1 MPRDSVYM
9 LLDTFNALPWNWQL
23 HFSPHFLLV
32 QSLSVISLLCVPTV
46 TYCFRHHEF
55 NQLPVTIFDKHPFGK
70 VFLLLVT
77 SKSDQIRQPHKYGR
91 PGKYQTGQIMWIL
104 WEWGPEGAP
113 APFCSFWQ
121 SQGLSFHSDFMVNV
135 GWLVLKAMEN
145 LEVEIGIG
153 QIKTAQNL
161 LLLLRF
167 PCFSWITSPWIAASL
182 WSISRFLKNLFLI
195 IFASFSI
202 AFRGE
207 RILEGPYSVIFADI
221 TLCWFSS
228 RIYIW

>member
-1 MPRDSVYM
+1 MWLACCVSQLLPTASDS
-9 LLDTFNALPWNWQL
+9 
-23 HFSPHFLLV
+23 
-32 QSLSVISLLCVPTV
+32 
-46 TYCFRHHEF
+46 HEF
-55 NQLPVTIFDKHPFGK
+55 NQLPVTIFDKHPLGK

-77 SKSDQIRQPHKYGR
+77 SKSDQIRQSHKYGL

-104 WEWGPEGAP
+104 WEWGSEGAP

-121 SQGLSFHSDFMVNV
+121 SQGLSFHGDFMVNV

-153 QIKTAQNL
+153 QIKMPQNL

-195 IFASFSI
+195 IFANFSI

-207 RILEGPYSVIFADI
+207 RILEGPYYVIFADI